1 MVKSEIEK
9 GHVYYFEP
17 NDINTGVDQQGGSV
31 ALTPHYED
39 MCIAMSL
46 TADIYSRKKGKI
58 LSLKEQKDG
67 VMVQKRIGWICYN
80 DEGSATP
87 TELVSA
93 GTQMEG
99 DRFLTTYY
107 TEISADKY
115 IENEIVEGL
124 GITSVN
130 VSFESWFTPTI
141 TITFVDVNGSSL
153 WGREEAIHDNGRIT
167 SSNVL
172 GVFFMQPYPL
182 FRLQIKGFLGQAVTY
197 QLSVSSFKGRY
208 NSQTGNFEATVTFI
222 GYTYSLLSDIPIH
235 LLGSIPE
242 TEYVAK
248 QYWDEHITSTEWEL
262 RSPDGSKN
270 QPIPLFVLI
279 ENIRSAIGSMNA
291 IKQKDCNNISI
302 RTTGVD
308 ADGAVCNA
316 VEKDQIVS
324 LQSASIVNDVLTA
337 NAGLSNIKTTLD
349 KFVKAC
355 KDYCKQTGGA
365 VYIGDAP
372 EFDTNGKKKK
382 QMLMAFGSDI
392 KKRTLEIPPSISN
405 AYKSFFNA
413 VEKFNKETKGKR
425 FNNCLKG
432 TDLDKAVMQSTTKEL
447 NLTQIFKLSYKFGDF
462 TNTTATIADKS
473 NISDL
478 WVTYAKLYPSVAS
491 QLEEIYNAFNGGAGV
506 GVIACTNLGEYAYML
521 PLGYMYSDISQGLG
535 DIGNIAHNIET
546 TVENQIMAQANGT
559 QTVSVTSDISEQDE
573 VVEKTAKR
581 KIMEIIGFEPT
592 IGNFVKLVMCHL
604 ETFVEVMFTCAE
616 NIYRDT
622 SSGLRKP
629 KKLGVNIEDTD
640 IPIGTTVSRNTETND
655 NNTDV
660 CPWPALY
667 NPDYDENNSESKSN
681 QSNNKYEAFG
691 WPQDYQKNG
700 ETEWE
705 ESKVVL
711 SFIDS
716 ISRCK
721 EYILSQNK
729 GTISTEFSSIP
740 ISGLDLSKINSP
752 FSGVGE
758 TWMDIGN
765 LSAYLGLR
773 VAQVIGV
780 GDSKCDSEIAEAIG
794 SIDALNLM
802 YTTSKHKELR
812 EAVTPKDGKQTFINR
827 VIDYITCSNKA
838 DSTNGTERGNTFNS
852 FEFIPDGSYYSG
864 NKRHPI
870 FVEQGDSY
878 VYSYTYTNRNGGN
891 GVISIVPTEI
901 KRFDGQKNP
910 YANDLILHKSSEDSK
925 YTFIPNINKN
935 GQQKWVY
942 TCESEAIPYIGYN
955 NEYFNNR
962 LFTVIEGANIVKSL
976 IREIEQ
982 LKEGKLNIRGISVKG
997 SDEDSKIKKFIDRKY
1012 QISDN
1017 DYTKFYFGEKNYHM
1031 IAPPLET
1038 IDEDYVKE
1046 HLCYGTETKSQVKYD
1061 GQWCYNTDSKLY
1073 KKLTLQRDGSNFA
1086 FKNEDKTFDNTELN
1100 VVDLPIMYNGNIGS
1114 LFGSHLYYLQNDIGD
1129 EHLRHRAKSYL
1140 ILSSLMSGLD
1150 EPEKSLF
1157 KTDGKSVI
1165 KRFPPFYILFLGA
1178 LLWRKSLP
1186 EGQDINFGE
1195 IQTIPDK
1202 NTSLI
1207 SRGNKILCID
1217 STQNKDWYVLQDY
1230 YTSFDFIDI
1239 SVKNKLINLF
1249 INYTGS
1255 VMGDIIRHCE
1265 LQTYDNRPING
1276 EVWSQISQVWSSNE
1290 FDASSAEKWAG
1301 IFGNTFNIYC
1311 SMALPNGKQSIKLLF
1326 NEKNNVIQKLN
1337 FLYGI
1342 NNSFIVSRATSN
1354 RIGYGDYEVK
1364 VTKSQMKSYLKGF
1377 EERLKAIND
1386 EAKNDDKNT
1395 KGRSNTTT
1403 VRDTAISLYYSFKHI
1418 WDTWLISAARD
1429 QFTIKEFFNKYFIFM
1444 DSFYVNT
1451 YDKIKLNAE
1460 FIEKAYSGNEKQ
1472 SLLSFITEVT
1482 SKEDCMFFALPYFID
1497 TNKDV
1502 TTIGEYNSKNNPRNG
1517 DFTWKRDELKQMF
1530 TPVPYN
1536 DINPPEPNNTFVFI
1550 YTHPFSD
1557 TALENTGK
1565 KFDSYMMNDDTEW
1578 PSVLKETVTG
1588 ADRRYNENDETPQ
1601 NMLPSNRLSNS
1612 TEELVSGR
1620 FGYMMP
1626 CFGVTVNRGNNYIF
1640 KSINVNM
1647 DSPKITA
1654 IAAQTYGDI
1663 LTKVGADGSKRI
1675 FFRGQ
1680 DIYSIYSQYAYA
1692 CEIEMMG
1699 CAQLQPLMYFQ
1710 LLNIPMWRGTYMIYK
1725 VTHSMSPGKMTTK
1738 FTGMKMSRK
1747 QAPYADGYFV
1757 VGKASSQGG
1766 ITVNGGNGNGDG
1778 DLSTGAYYEG
1788 QGAVGGVRMIKAIF
1802 GNNFDKAGYSKTG
1815 DDYDVYRGVT
1825 KKGNKHW
1832 HCGVDISGPE
1842 GTPLYAPWDGYVKIA
1857 KLNSGIAGN
1866 YLMFADNNDRV
1877 AVVYMHCQ
1885 KLNVQKGDK
1894 VKAGAILSY
1903 LGRTGSN
1910 AVSGK
1915 MGSAH
1920 LHLELYINGK
1930 LTMGESTRHGGKGEH
1945 VNPLGEYGGIP
1956 VSSQSNGNSNSGNSN
1971 SASWGL
1977 LKTNAHANNNYGV
1990 VGDSWSEGLKTYFK
2004 YQVGEHGQH
2013 LDFILNEYVPKICKT
2028 NCNIVV
2034 IACGLNDYSRRDDWL
2049 KSKYVDIGKYIHKAG
2064 KTCYICKFPKLK
2076 EPYDTGRNK
2085 LNSLIDKGASDGKY
2099 TPIDI
2104 PDTVSRG
2111 NISLDGFHLVKWGE
2125 MYNVIKN
2132 VIG

>member
-17 NDINTGVDQQGGSV
+17 NDTNTGVDQQGGSV

-46 TADIYSRKKGKI
+46 TADIYSRKKDKI
-58 LSLKEQKDG
+58 LSLKEQKDSS
-67 VMVQKRIGWICYN
+67 MVQKRIGWVCYN
-80 DEGSATP
+80 DEGSAKP
-87 TELVSA
+87 TELLSA
-93 GTQMEG
+93 GTEMGG

-141 TITFVDVNGSSL
+141 TITFVDVHGSSL

-197 QLSVSSFKGRY
+197 QLSVSGFKGRY

-222 GYTYSLLSDIPIH
+222 GYSYSLLSDIPIN
-235 LLGSIPE
+235 LLGSISE

-248 QYWDEHITSTEWEL
+248 RYWEEHITSTEWEL

-279 ENIRSAIGSMNA
+279 ENIRSAIGSM
-291 IKQKDCNNISI
+291 KSMRQKDCDNIFIS
-302 RTTGVD
+302 TTGID
-308 ADGAVCNA
+308 ANGAVCNA
-316 VEKDQIVS
+316 VEKDQIVP
-324 LQSASIVNDVLTA
+324 LQSAGIVNDVSTA

-349 KFVKAC
+349 KFVNAC
-355 KDYCKQTGGA
+355 KDYCKKTGGD

-372 EFDTNGKKKK
+372 EFDINGKKQK
-382 QMLMAFGSDI
+382 QMLMVFG
-392 KKRTLEIPPSISN
+392 PSINKTLTIPSSISD
-405 AYKSFFNA
+405 AYKAFFNA
-413 VEKFNKETKGKR
+413 VEKFNKETKGDK
-425 FNNCLKG
+425 FNNRLKG
-432 TDLDKAVMQSTTKEL
+432 GNLDKAVMQATTKEL
-447 NLTQIFKLSYKFGDF
+447 KLTQIFKLSNKYSNF
-462 TNTTATIADKS
+462 NTFNSGKTKITASIFNKS
-473 NISDL
+473 KISDL
-478 WVTYAKLYPSVAS
+478 WVTYAQLYPSVAS
-491 QLEEIYNAFNGGAGV
+491 QLEQSYNVFNGGSDT
-506 GVIACTNLGEYAYML
+506 GVISYINLGEYAYML

-535 DIGNIAHNIET
+535 DIGNMAHNIET

-559 QTVSVTSDISEQDE
+559 QTISVTSGNSERDE
-573 VVEKTAKR
+573 VVEETAKH

-622 SSGLRKP
+622 SLGLRKP
-629 KKLGVNIEDTD
+629 KMLGVAIEDTD
-640 IPIGTTVSRNTETND
+640 IPTSTTASRNTETND
-655 NNTDV
+655 SDTDV

-667 NPDYDENNSESKSN
+667 NPKYDANNSESKSN
-681 QSNNKYEAFG
+681 QSNNKYEALG
-691 WPQDYQKNG
+691 WPLDYQKYG
-700 ETEWE
+700 KTEWE
-705 ESKVVL
+705 EGKVVL
-711 SFIDS
+711 SFMDS

-721 EYILSQNK
+721 EYIISKNK

-740 ISGLDLSKINSP
+740 ITGLDLSKINSP
-752 FSGVGE
+752 FSGISD

-852 FEFIPDGSYYSG
+852 FEFIHGGSYYSG

-870 FVEQGDSY
+870 FVERGDSY
-878 VYSYTYTNRNGGN
+878 VYSYTYTERNGSN

-910 YANDLILHKSSEDSK
+910 YANELILQKSPEDNK
-925 YTFIPNINKN
+925 YTFIPNINEN

-942 TCESEAIPYIGYN
+942 TCESEAIPYIGYENTYIN
-955 NEYFNNR
+955 NQ

-1017 DYTKFYFGEKNYHM
+1017 DYANFYFGKKNYHM

-1038 IDEDYVKE
+1038 IDEDYAKE
-1046 HLCYGTETKSQVKYD
+1046 HLCYGDETKSQVKYD
-1061 GQWCYNTDSKLY
+1061 EQWCYNTDSKLY

-1100 VVDLPIMYNGNIGS
+1100 VVDLPIMYNGNVGS
-1114 LFGSHLYYLQNDIGD
+1114 LFGSHLYYLQNDISD
-1129 EHLRHRAKSYL
+1129 EQMRYRAKSYL

-1150 EPEKSLF
+1150 NPEESLF
-1157 KTDGKSVI
+1157 KTDEKSVI

-1178 LLWRKSLP
+1178 LLWRRNLP
-1186 EGQDINFGE
+1186 EGQDINFGK

-1202 NTSLI
+1202 DTSLI
-1207 SRGNKILCID
+1207 SKENKILCID
-1217 STQNKDWYVLQDY
+1217 STQNTNWYTLQDY
-1230 YTSFDFIDI
+1230 YTSFNFIDI

-1249 INYTGS
+1249 LNYTGN

-1265 LQTYDNRPING
+1265 LRTYDNKIIND
-1276 EVWSQISQVWSSNE
+1276 EVWTQISQKWSSSE

-1311 SMALPNGKQSIKLLF
+1311 SMALPNGKQTIKLLF
-1326 NEKNNVIQKLN
+1326 NEKHNVIQKLN
-1337 FLYGI
+1337 MLYGI

-1354 RIGYGDYEVK
+1354 KIGYGDYEVK

-1386 EAKNDDKNT
+1386 EAKKDDKDT
-1395 KGRSNTTT
+1395 KGPSSPTT

-1460 FIEKAYSGNEKQ
+1460 FIEEEYSNDEQ
-1472 SLLSFITEVT
+1472 NLLTFITNVT
-1482 SKEDCMFFALPYFID
+1482 SREGCMFFALPYFID

-1502 TTIGEYNSKNNPRNG
+1502 TTIGEYNSKNNPFNG

-1565 KFDSYMMNDDTEW
+1565 KFDSYMMNNDAEW

-1588 ADRRYNENDETPQ
+1588 ADRQYDENDETPQ

-1620 FGYMMP
+1620 FAYMMP

-1654 IAAQTYGDI
+1654 IAAQTWENI
-1663 LTKVGADGSKRI
+1663 LTKTGADGSKRI

-1747 QAPYADGYFV
+1747 QAPYANGYFV

-1766 ITVNGGNGNGDG
+1766 ITVNGGNG
-1778 DLSTGAYYEG
+1778 
-1788 QGAVGGVRMIKAIF
+1788 
-1802 GNNFDKAGYSKTG
+1802 GN
-1815 DDYDVYRGVT
+1815 
-1825 KKGNKHW
+1825 
-1832 HCGVDISGPE
+1832 I
-1842 GTPLYAPWDGYVKIA
+1842 
-1857 KLNSGIAGN
+1857 NS
-1866 YLMFADNNDRV
+1866 
-1877 AVVYMHCQ
+1877 
-1885 KLNVQKGDK
+1885 
-1894 VKAGAILSY
+1894 
-1903 LGRTGSN
+1903 
-1910 AVSGK
+1910 
-1915 MGSAH
+1915 
-1920 LHLELYINGK
+1920 LE
-1930 LTMGESTRHGGKGEH
+1930 
-1945 VNPLGEYGGIP
+1945 EYGGIP
-1956 VSSQSNGNSNSGNSN
+1956 LSSQSNGNNSSANGNK
-1971 SASWGL
+1971 ASWGS
-1977 LKTNAHANNNYGV
+1977 LKTNAKVNNKNAV
-1990 VGDSWSEGLKTYFK
+1990 VGDSWSVGLFHGNNYFK
-2004 YQVGEHGQH
+2004 YQVGLSGQH
-2013 LDFILNEYVPKICKT
+2013 LNVILNDYVPKVLKSDCDK
-2028 NCNIVV
+2028 VV
-2034 IACGLNDYSRRDDWL
+2034 MACGLNDCGDTEVNL
-2049 KSKYVDIGKYIHKAG
+2049 KRYYVKIGQKISAAG
-2064 KTCYICKFPKLK
+2064 KKCYICTFPKLTNK
-2076 EPYDTGRNK
+2076 NVEKNRTK
-2085 LNSLIDKGASDGKY
+2085 LNNAIINGASDGNY
-2099 TPIDI
+2099 TVII
-2104 PDTVSRG
+2104 VPDDVSQ
-2111 NISLDGFHLVKWGE
+2111 NNLVQDGFHLKDWGK
-2125 MYNVIKN
+2125 MYKVIKK